1 MEPFFD
7 FVGHFWWLIFP
18 LSGLFGGWAR
28 SWSRASERRHRRRV
42 ELYKLR
48 NQAAKSEQAS
58 QSQVRQLMDSHDA
71 VNRRWLDYE
80 LDVGKLIDF
89 PVMTDVREPLTVAFL
104 RAKRQADG
112 LRPGAPG
119 DITTASRLAEYREA
133 VNGYELAFDVAER
146 EARRTVEKEG
156 LRKLLELLREPRYR
170 VVTTWDL
177 DPKCGKCDEN
187 RKLRYTT
194 PRGNEAF
201 ETCECATT
209 TTRWIT
215 EEMLVHEVA
224 KRSGK
229 ILAWYHPA
237 SRYFDDDSIASPNVL
252 KSPDGVTLEEMAKNP
267 RDYGFATEADA
278 QILAGALNEASA

>member
-1 MEPFFD
+1 VEPFFD

-71 VNRRWLDYE
+71 VNRRWLTYE

-112 LRPGAPG
+112 LRPAAPG
-119 DITTASRLAEYREA
+119 DITTTARLAEYREA

-146 EARRTVEKEG
+146 EARRIKDSNFTGPERER
-156 LRKLLELLREPRYR
+156 LATARKLLR
-170 VVTTWDL
+170 
-177 DPKCGKCDEN
+177 
-187 RKLRYTT
+187 
-194 PRGNEAF
+194 
-201 ETCECATT
+201 
-209 TTRWIT
+209 
-215 EEMLVHEVA
+215 
-224 KRSGK
+224 
-229 ILAWYHPA
+229 
-237 SRYFDDDSIASPNVL
+237 IASDAGATPAERQTAYKRARRELDGLIVL
-252 KSPDGVTLEEMAKNP
+252 PDATLAALEEKIAGMI
-267 RDYGFATEADA
+267 DA
-278 QILAGALNEASA
+278 GRTPDLHQG